1 MPDGTQ
7 PSTGCGRKWFDW
19 SVLRFKRYLVLCLFL
34 VGVMTAFSFWAIGQ
48 PGADAHGAFS
58 PPPRAAVKMD
68 ALSAGM
74 TTAVKVTRAPDG
86 GWLAQAAAQTGIPAT
101 VLRVYVAAAA
111 AANDSNPGCGIGWNT
126 VAAVGFVE
134 SAHGTYG
141 GGSLDKDGHATGPIV
156 GPSLNGAG
164 FAAIPDTD
172 GGALDGDARW
182 DHAVGPMQFIPS
194 TWKMAGLDGNGDGLA
209 DPFNLDDA
217 ALTAATYLCGHGR
230 DLTTAQGWTNAIYA
244 YNQSDAYI
252 RQVRAQATAYAAKTG
267 TAE

>member
-1 MPDGTQ
+1 
-7 PSTGCGRKWFDW
+7 
-19 SVLRFKRYLVLCLFL
+19 VLRLKRYLVLCLFL
-34 VGVMTAFSFWAIGQ
+34 VCVLSAVSFWAIRQ
-48 PGADAHGAFS
+48 PAADARGVFS
-58 PPPRAAVKMD
+58 PPPRADVKLD
-68 ALSAGM
+68 ALSTGI
-74 TTAVKVTRAPDG
+74 TTAVNVTRNPDAM
-86 GWLAQAAAQTGIPAT
+86 WVTQAAAQTGIPAPA
-101 VLRVYVAAAA
+101 LRAYVAAAA
-111 AANDSNPGCGIGWNT
+111 TANGSNPKCGIGWNT

-141 GGSLDKDGHATGPIV
+141 GEGMDNAGQAAGPIV

-194 TWKMAGLDGNGDGLA
+194 TWKLAGMDGNGDGVA

-217 ALTAATYLCGHGR
+217 ALTAATYLCAHGR
-230 DLTTAQGWTNAIYA
+230 DLTTPQGWTDAIYS

-267 TAE
+267 TAQ

>member
-1 MPDGTQ
+1 M
-7 PSTGCGRKWFDW
+7 
-19 SVLRFKRYLVLCLFL
+19 LRLKRYLVLCLFL
-34 VGVMTAFSFWAIGQ
+34 VCVLTALSFWAIRQ
-48 PGADAHGAFS
+48 LPADARGVFS
-58 PPPRAAVKMD
+58 PPPRADVKLD
-68 ALSAGM
+68 VFSAGM
-74 TTAVKVTRAPDG
+74 TTAVNVTRTPDAE
-86 GWLAQAAAQTGIPAT
+86 WLAEAAARTGIPASS
-101 VLRVYVAAAA
+101 LRAYVAAAA
-111 AANDSNPGCGIGWNT
+111 TANDSNPGCGIGWNT

-141 GGSLDKDGHATGPIV
+141 GGSLNNAGQTTGPIV

-172 GGALDGDARW
+172 GGTLDGDARW

-194 TWKMAGLDGNGDGLA
+194 TWKIAGLDGNGDGVA

-217 ALTAATYLCGHGR
+217 ALAAATYLCVHGR
-230 DLTTAQGWTNAIYA
+230 DLTTPQGWTDAIYS

-267 TAE
+267 APN

>member
-1 MPDGTQ
+1 M
-7 PSTGCGRKWFDW
+7 
-19 SVLRFKRYLVLCLFL
+19 LRFKRYLVLCLFL
-34 VGVMTAFSFWAIGQ
+34 VGAITAFSFWAIGQ
-48 PGADAHGAFS
+48 PAADARGVFS

-74 TTAVKVTRAPDG
+74 TTAVNVTRTPDG
-86 GWLAQAAAQTGIPAT
+86 GWLAQAAAQTGIPAPA
-101 VLRVYVAAAA
+101 LRTYVAAAA
-111 AANDSNPGCGIGWNT
+111 AANGSNPGCGIGWNT

-134 SAHGTYG
+134 SAHGSYG
-141 GGSLDKDGHATGPIV
+141 GGSLDSEGQATGPIV

-194 TWKMAGLDGNGDGLA
+194 TWKMAGLDGNGDGVA

-217 ALTAATYLCGHGR
+217 ALTAATYLCAHGR
-230 DLTTAQGWTNAIYA
+230 DLTTAQGWTDAIYS

-267 TAE
+267 TAQ